1 MTTMTTMKT
10 MTTNNLNQ
18 YKIINMKKAYF
29 TFLFVPLISIGVF
42 AQKVSNIE
50 ATVSE
55 DKILISYSVKG
66 LKFNESLNVSLYV
79 SLDGGST
86 YQGPLKE
93 VSGDIGECIKEGNH
107 KIYWDA
113 LKEMPFTDEELIFN
127 VRAEKI
133 IKEIK
138 RNFFLSYSGNDMT
151 PLGLR
156 FGTIGKIGWYV
167 EGRINL
173 KPFESS
179 QYNFNEGDVIIP
191 DYNTHGYYKFTDN
204 NNYSAMSACAG
215 ITFQPTWNFFIYAGV
230 GYGKEEYLMEI
241 DEYSYEENNSTGK
254 ALVKNKDYSYTG
266 FEMDAGLIY
275 SIGKFIISGG
285 ATTINFET
293 FGWTAGVGVCF

>member
-1 MTTMTTMKT
+1 
-10 MTTNNLNQ
+10 
-18 YKIINMKKAYF
+18 MKKLIF
-29 TFLFVPLISIGVF
+29 TVFLVSTLSIAAI

-79 SLDGGST
+79 SRDGGST

-93 VSGDIGECIKEGNH
+93 VSGDVGEGIKNGSH

-113 LKEMPFTDEELIFN
+113 LKEMPFTDEELIFD

-138 RNFFLSYSGNDMT
+138 KVFFLSYSGNDMT
-151 PLGLR
+151 PVGLR

-179 QYNFNEGDVIIP
+179 QYNFNEGDNIIP
-191 DYNTHGYYKFTDN
+191 DYNKQGYYEFTGN
-204 NNYSAMSACAG
+204 NNYSAMSVCAG
-215 ITFQPTWNFFIYAGV
+215 ITLQPTWNFFIYAGV

-241 DEYSYEENNSTGK
+241 DEFSYEENNSTGK

-275 SIGKFIISGG
+275 RLGKFIISGG
-285 ATTINFET
+285 ATTINFQT
-293 FGWTAGVGVCF
+293 FNWTAGVGVCF

>member
-1 MTTMTTMKT
+1 MK
-10 MTTNNLNQ
+10 NL
-18 YKIINMKKAYF
+18 IF
-29 TFLFVPLISIGVF
+29 TVFLVSTLSIAVF

-79 SLDGGST
+79 SRDGGST

-93 VSGDIGECIKEGNH
+93 VSGDIGDGIKEGNH

-113 LKEMPFTDEELIFN
+113 LKEMPFTDEELIFD
-127 VRAEKI
+127 VRSEKI

-138 RNFFLSYSGNDMT
+138 RAFFLSYSGNDMT

-173 KPFESS
+173 KPFESF
-179 QYNFNEGDVIIP
+179 QYKFNESDVIIP
-191 DYNTHGYYKFTDN
+191 DYNKQGYYEFTGN
-204 NNYSAMSACAG
+204 NNYSAMSVCAG
-215 ITFQPTWNFFIYAGV
+215 ITFQPTWNLFIYAGI

-241 DEYSYEENNSTGK
+241 DEYSYNDNSNTGK
-254 ALVKNKDYSYTG
+254 ALVKCKDHSYTG

-275 SIGKFIISGG
+275 RIGKFIISGG
-285 ATTINFET
+285 AATINFQT
-293 FGWTAGVGVCF
+293 FNWTAGVGVSF

>member
-1 MTTMTTMKT
+1 
-10 MTTNNLNQ
+10 
-18 YKIINMKKAYF
+18 MKKSHF
-29 TFLFVPLISIGVF
+29 TFLFAFLISIGVF
-42 AQKVSNIE
+42 AQKVSNIK

-55 DKILISYSVKG
+55 DKILISYSVSG
-66 LKFNESLNVSLYV
+66 LKFNENLNISLYV
-79 SLDGGST
+79 SRDGGNT

-93 VSGDIGECIKEGNH
+93 VSGDIGEGIKEGNF

-113 LKEMPFTDEELIFN
+113 LKEMPFTDEELIFD

-138 RNFFLSYSGNDMT
+138 KSFFVSYSGNEMT

-179 QYNFNEGDVIIP
+179 QYKFNEGDVIIP
-191 DYNTHGYYKFTDN
+191 DYNKQGYYEFTGN

-215 ITFQPTWNFFIYAGV
+215 ITFQPTWNFFIYGGV

-241 DEYSYEENNSTGK
+241 DEYSYDNNSNTGN
-254 ALVKNKDYSYTG
+254 ALVKNKDHSYTG
-266 FEMDAGLIY
+266 FEIDAGLIY
-275 SIGKFIISGG
+275 RLGKFIISGG
-285 ATTINFET
+285 ATTIIFET
-293 FGWTAGVGVCF
+293 FGWTAGVGVSF